1 MLMRNPEYQ
10 FENVQECRRHFVESL
25 VVYTTREMVLGQLIL
40 MLLFAIAIVMRAM
53 A

>member
-10 FENVQECRRHFVESL
+10 FENVQECRRHVGEPL
-25 VVYTTREMVLGQLIL
+25 VVHTTREMVLGQLIL

>member
-10 FENVQECRRHFVESL
+10 FENVQECMRHVGEPP
-25 VVYTTREMVLGQLIL
+25 VVLNSREMVLGQLIL
-40 MLLFAIAIVMRAM
+40 ILLFAIAIVMRAM